1 MFLKKLIN
9 KRSLGDIKE
18 QQAKKHLEN
27 QGLIFV
33 EQNFNCK
40 LGEIDLIFSDVQ
52 NNILVFVE
60 VKYRSSN
67 KFGGAAAAVTPAKQQ
82 KIKKAA
88 LFYLSQRKIN
98 PSIRFDVVAFD
109 NEQINWIQ
117 SAFS

>member
-1 MFLKKLIN
+1 MFLKNLLN
-9 KRSLGDIKE
+9 KRSVGDIKE
-18 QQAKKHLEN
+18 QQAKTYLQSQN
-27 QGLIFV
+27 LTFI

-40 LGEIDLIFSDVQ
+40 LGEIDLIFSDPSTD
-52 NNILVFVE
+52 ILIFVE
-60 VKYRSSN
+60 VRYRSNS
-67 KFGGAAAAVTPAKQQ
+67 KFGGAAASVTETKQQ

-88 LFYLSQRKIN
+88 LFYLSQRKIS

>member
-1 MFLKKLIN
+1 LFLKNLLN

-18 QQAKKHLEN
+18 QQAKQYLQA
-27 QGLIFV
+27 QGLVFV

-40 LGEIDLIFSDVQ
+40 LGEIDLIFSDTAA
-52 NNILVFVE
+52 NILVFVE
-60 VKYRSSN
+60 VKFRSS
-67 KFGGAAAAVTPAKQQ
+67 KQFGGAAASVTPSKQQ
-82 KIKKAA
+82 KVKKAA

>member
-1 MFLKKLIN
+1 LFLNNLIN

-18 QQAKKHLEN
+18 QQAKKHLQA
-27 QGLIFV
+27 QGLTFV

-40 LGEIDLIFSDVQ
+40 LGEIDLIFSDP
-52 NNILVFVE
+52 NSDILIFVE
-60 VKYRSSN
+60 VKYRSSS
-67 KFGGAAAAVTPAKQQ
+67 KFGGAAASVTPTKQQ

-88 LFYLSQRKIN
+88 LFYLSQSKIT

-117 SAFS
+117 CAFT